1 MTKRPPLESVIS
13 LRSKSLQRRQWA
25 HIYALHGAEA
35 VADLLLARL
44 ELGLHPHDSDEVV
57 RVIRAAQCE
66 LGREFREFES
76 AIVEAFSTSSISN
89 ARRNKEHLAV
99 ELAWKERK
107 LAIIRRDEERR
118 RGPIRQSLERVAK
131 QPSAKRE
138 PTLAERMARAWKR
151 NQHLLQ
157 TA

>member
-1 MTKRPPLESVIS
+1 MTKKPPLESLIS
-13 LRSKSLQRRQWA
+13 VRSKSRQRRQWA
-25 HIYALHGAEA
+25 AIYLLHGAEA
-35 VADLLLARL
+35 VAELLLARL

-57 RVIRAAQCE
+57 RVIRAAQCQLGHE
-66 LGREFREFES
+66 LREIES
-76 AIVEAFSTSSISN
+76 SLVHAFSTSSISN
-89 ARRNKEHLAV
+89 ARRNKKLAAH
-99 ELAWKERK
+99 EQEWEQRK

-138 PTLAERMARAWKR
+138 PTLAERMARAWER